1 MSVQTSVSVS
11 AASVRGA
18 CGLCVCSSS
27 SAALIKAHSRPDH
40 TRPRAA
46 TCATRGRAEIGGHVV
61 VRGAEHRA
69 AVASTPS
76 MGNVAA
82 YKLHNAR
89 PESETQSQRGEW
101 PTNRRELQARGGKG
115 AGEGEG
121 GGVGGWQVKPAKCNE
136 IAFNFCNFSTTRRK
150 TETETKTEN

>member
-1 MSVQTSVSVS
+1 MNTFWVCEFGNECANECVSECVQR
-11 AASVRGA
+11 VRGA
-18 CGLCVCSSS
+18 CGLCVSSSS

-101 PTNRRELQARGGKG
+101 PTNRRELPARGGKG
-115 AGEGEG
+115 GKGREG
-121 GGVGGWQVKPAKCNE
+121 
-136 IAFNFCNFSTTRRK
+136 
-150 TETETKTEN
+150 

>member
-1 MSVQTSVSVS
+1 MNTFWVCECGNECASVC

-18 CGLCVCSSS
+18 CGLCVSSSS

-101 PTNRRELQARGGKG
+101 PTNRRELQARGAGRGREGGKG
-115 AGEGEG
+115 GLASE
-121 GGVGGWQVKPAKCNE
+121 
-136 IAFNFCNFSTTRRK
+136 TRK
-150 TETETKTEN
+150 MQ

>member
-1 MSVQTSVSVS
+1 
-11 AASVRGA
+11 
-18 CGLCVCSSS
+18 
-27 SAALIKAHSRPDH
+27 
-40 TRPRAA
+40 
-46 TCATRGRAEIGGHVV
+46 
-61 VRGAEHRA
+61 
-69 AVASTPS
+69 

-101 PTNRRELQARGGKG
+101 PTNRRELQARVGGRQ
-115 AGEGEG
+115 GEE
-121 GGVGGWQVKPAKCNE
+121 GGVGGKQVKPAKCNE

>member
-1 MSVQTSVSVS
+1 MNTFWVCECGNECANECMIVSVC

-18 CGLCVCSSS
+18 CGLCVSASSS

-46 TCATRGRAEIGGHVV
+46 TCATCGRAEIGGHVV

-101 PTNRRELQARGGKG
+101 PTNRRELQATG
-115 AGEGEG
+115 AGRGREGVR
-121 GGVGGWQVKPAKCNE
+121 GVSK
-136 IAFNFCNFSTTRRK
+136 
-150 TETETKTEN
+150 